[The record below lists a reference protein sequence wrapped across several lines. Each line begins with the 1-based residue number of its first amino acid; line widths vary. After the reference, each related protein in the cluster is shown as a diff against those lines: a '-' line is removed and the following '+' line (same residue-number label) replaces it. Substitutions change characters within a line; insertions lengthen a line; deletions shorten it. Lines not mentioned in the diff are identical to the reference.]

1 MTRVRPSVLCWLLM
15 LLFAVPSFA
24 QSRVECGKV
33 KSTFAG
39 QPVSYCAL
47 LPPSYDVAASSSKI
61 FPVLY
66 MLHGL
71 GQDSE
76 SLINDGIW
84 NLVEDLQSKKSIGE
98 FVIITP
104 NGDRSFYINSK
115 SGRVKYEDFFIR
127 EFLPA
132 MEHKF
137 RISQSRSGRA
147 ISGISMGGYGA
158 LRFAFKYP
166 QLFSSVSAHSAALME
181 RLPKQSAAAGLGN
194 FIGPAFGVPLDVDY
208 WKANSPFVFART
220 IQASGLKIYFDCG
233 DRDDY
238 GFENGAESL
247 NKLLTSRNIPHE
259 FHIYPGGHDWVY
271 FSQHLPAS
279 LEFHSKVFAASTP
292 SRSAVPAGRGQ

>member
-1 MTRVRPSVLCWLLM
+1 MTRFRTAFFSTLLLLAFALPSL
-15 LLFAVPSFA
+15 A

-39 QPVSYCAL
+39 RPVGYCAL
-47 LPPSYDVAASSSKI
+47 LPPSYDLPASSSKT

-132 MEHKF
+132 MERKF
-137 RISQSRSGRA
+137 RISHSRAGRA
-147 ISGISMGGYGA
+147 ISGISMGGFGA

-166 QLFSSVSAHSAALME
+166 QMFSSVSAHGAALME
-181 RLPKQSAAAGLGN
+181 RLPKASAAVGLGN
-194 FIGPAFGVPLDVDY
+194 FIGPAFGVPLDTDY

-220 IQASGLKIYFDCG
+220 AQTGGLKIYFDCG
-233 DRDDY
+233 DHDDY

-247 NKLLTSRNIPHE
+247 HKLLTSRGIPHE
-259 FHIYPGGHDWVY
+259 FHIYPGGHDWAY
-271 FSQHLPAS
+271 FSQHMPAS
-279 LEFHSKVFAASTP
+279 LEFHSKVFGAYSPA
-292 SRSAVPAGRGQ
+292 RSVAPAGRGR